1 VSRWIRIA
9 ASAAFGGLAL
19 FAAGA
24 FVVLSLVGRDPG
36 ASAQGELALAGLS
49 AHARIVRDPFG
60 IPHVQAE
67 NLVDAYRALGFAH
80 AQDRLWQME
89 VLRRAARGR
98 LAEVLGPRAV
108 DSDRLARTLGFAAS
122 ADQEVAHLSHDAR
135 AALDAYAGGV
145 NAWLAEVSGGRAPR
159 PFELR
164 WLELEPEPWRAAD
177 SLAIAR
183 LRAWNVGR
191 SLGASLLLD
200 RLVSELGGV
209 PSRDFFPV
217 RPSDGAHDPLAPLLE
232 LGRTADQLSSITGL
246 SGPSGSLG
254 LLVPAA
260 RSASGK
266 PLLANDA
273 HVDFTAPAVFYLA
286 HVRAGRFEI
295 SGATWPGLPLFFIG
309 TNRAL
314 AWGQVALH
322 GSVSDLFE
330 ETLDPGEPGRYE
342 RGGHWREASVRH
354 EQIAVRGAA
363 TEPIDVVVT
372 EHGPLL
378 RSVRPDDPR
387 ASALALRWT
396 GFAEQSGVEAAL
408 ALQRCG
414 DWACFRG
421 ALRELRA
428 PATTYLYADAS
439 GAVGTQVAGDLPIRA
454 LDTGLLPVSGASRF
468 YDWRGVIPFEELPSS
483 YGPNLGPQVVS
494 THYDSDAFKH
504 PVSWLWSSQG
514 GAERVR
520 ELVGQE
526 GAVDVE
532 RLVAI
537 QRDTTSRRGP
547 ATLRLLIG
555 ELTPAS
561 SAAQRAKAMLLDW
574 DGSTAADSV
583 GASMYHVFRQ
593 RLALR
598 LLDNLGLSREAQSLL
613 EQAEPEPGVV
623 LARTLDRVGR
633 DQAGKL
639 VESALDE
646 TWATMRTQISA
657 NPKKWAWGE
666 IHELR
671 LVHEFERSGSG
682 SLRWIGR
689 RLGVG
694 PFPVPGDPDSAWTM
708 YHRALPDSALELGPG
723 LRYAID
729 LADPDHALVG
739 LAGGQS
745 GNSGSDHYADALA
758 DWLAGRPRPLWMHQS
773 DVAYHQKGT
782 WELSPDTA
790 K

>member
-1 VSRWIRIA
+1 MSRWVRVAA
-9 ASAAFGGLAL
+9 ASVLGVAFLA
-19 FAAGA
+19 AAGA
-24 FVVLSLVGRDPG
+24 AVVLALVGRDPG
-36 ASAQGELALAGLS
+36 PSVQGELTLAGLS
-49 AHARIVRDPFG
+49 ARARIVRDPFG
-60 IPHVQAE
+60 IPHVAADSWP
-67 NLVDAYRALGFAH
+67 DAYRALGFAH

-89 VLRRAARGR
+89 VLRRSARGR
-98 LAEVLGPRAV
+98 LSELLGPRAL
-108 DSDRLARTLGFAAS
+108 DSDRLARTLGFAAA
-122 ADQEVAHLSHDAR
+122 ADQEVAKLPRETRS
-135 AALDAYAGGV
+135 ALEAYAGGV
-145 NAWLAEVSGGRAPR
+145 NAWLAEVSTGRAPR

-164 WLELEPEPWRAAD
+164 WLELEPEPWTAAD

-183 LRAWNVGR
+183 LRSWNLGR

-217 RPSDGAHDPLAPLLE
+217 RPSDGSHDPLAPLLE
-232 LGRTADQLSSITGL
+232 LGQAADGLAAISGL
-246 SGPSGSLG
+246 SGPAGSLG
-254 LLVPAA
+254 LLVPAS

-286 HVRAGRFEI
+286 HVRAGRQEI
-295 SGATWPGLPLFFIG
+295 SGATWPGLPVFFTG
-309 TNRAL
+309 TNRAM

-342 RGGHWREASVRH
+342 RGGRWRAASVRH
-354 EQIAVRGAA
+354 ETIAVRGAA
-363 TEPIDVVVT
+363 AEPIDVVVT

-378 RSVRPDDPR
+378 HSVRPDDAR
-387 ASALALRWT
+387 AAALALRWT
-396 GFAEQSGVEAAL
+396 GFADDSGVDAAL
-408 ALQRCG
+408 RLQRCG
-414 DWACFRG
+414 DWECFRG
-421 ALRELRA
+421 ALRDVRA
-428 PATTYLYADAS
+428 PAATYLYADAN
-439 GAVGTQVAGDLPIRA
+439 GAIGSQVAGDLPIRA
-454 LDTGLLPVSGASRF
+454 IDTGLLPVSGASRF
-468 YDWRGVIPFEELPSS
+468 YDWRGVIPFEELPSAHGTS
-483 YGPNLGPQVVS
+483 LDPQVVS
-494 THYDSDAFKH
+494 THFEGDAGKH

-520 ELVGQE
+520 ELLAE
-526 GAVDVE
+526 GGPIDVE

-547 ATLRLLIG
+547 ASLRLL
-555 ELTPAS
+555 LADLDPAS
-561 SAAQRAKAMLLDW
+561 SSAQRAKAMLLEW
-574 DGSTAADSV
+574 DGSTANDSV
-583 GASMYHVFRQ
+583 GASLYHVFRQ
-593 RLALR
+593 RLAHR
-598 LLDNLGLSREAQSLL
+598 LLDGLGLSPDALALL
-613 EQAEPEPGVV
+613 DQAEPAPGLV

-633 DQAGKL
+633 DKAGKL
-639 VESALDE
+639 VEGALDE

-657 NPKKWAWGE
+657 NPKKWVWGD

-682 SLRWIGR
+682 SLRWVGR

-694 PFPVPGDPDSAWTM
+694 PFPVPGDPDTAWTM
-708 YHRALPDSALELGPG
+708 YHRALPDRAVELGPG
-723 LRYAID
+723 LRYAVD

-745 GNSGSDHYADALA
+745 GNSGSDHYADALG

-782 WELSPDTA
+782 WELSPDTNQ
-790 K
+790 

>member
-1 VSRWIRIA
+1 MSRWVRVTA
-9 ASAAFGGLAL
+9 AVALGALAVA
-19 FAAGA
+19 AAGA
-24 FVVLSLVGRDPG
+24 SVVLALVGRDPG
-36 ASAQGELALAGLS
+36 ASAQGELVVAGLS
-49 AHARIVRDPFG
+49 ARARIVRDPFG
-60 IPHVQAE
+60 IPHVEAE

-89 VLRRAARGR
+89 VLRRSARGR
-98 LAEVLGPRAV
+98 LAEILGARAL
-108 DSDRLARTLGFAAS
+108 DADRLARTLGFGAA
-122 ADQEVAHLSHDAR
+122 ADQEVTRLSRDAR

-145 NAWLAEVSGGRAPR
+145 NAWLAEVSAARAPR

-164 WLELEPEPWRAAD
+164 WLELEPEPWSAAD

-183 LRAWNVGR
+183 QRARNQGR

-232 LGRTADQLSSITGL
+232 LGRAADELASAAGL
-246 SGPSGSLG
+246 EGPAGSLG
-254 LLVPAA
+254 LVVPGS

-266 PLLANDA
+266 PLLANDV

-295 SGATWPGLPLFFIG
+295 SGATWPGLPVFFVG
-309 TNRAL
+309 SNRAT

-330 ETLDPGEPGRYE
+330 ETLDPAEPSHYE
-342 RGGHWREASVRH
+342 RGGRWRDAVVRR
-354 EQIAVRGAA
+354 EEIAVRGAA
-363 TEPIDVVVT
+363 PQAIDVVVT

-396 GFAEQSGVEAAL
+396 GNAAESGVESAL
-408 ALQRCG
+408 RLQRCG
-414 DWACFRG
+414 DWECFRS
-421 ALRELRA
+421 ALRDLRA
-428 PATTYLYADAS
+428 PAATFLYADPNAI
-439 GAVGTQVAGDLPIRA
+439 GTQVAGDLPIRA
-454 LDTGLLPVSGASRF
+454 MDTGLLPVSGASRF
-468 YDWRGVIPFEELPSS
+468 YDWRGMIAFDELPTSF
-483 YGPNLGPQVVS
+483 GANLGPQVVS
-494 THYDSDAFKH
+494 THVDGDAFHH

-520 ELVGQE
+520 ELVAQE
-526 GAVDVE
+526 GPIDVE

-537 QRDTTSRRGP
+537 QRDTVSRRGP
-547 ATLRLLIG
+547 ASLRLLIG
-555 ELTPAS
+555 ELEPAS
-561 SAAQRAKAMLLDW
+561 SSAQRAKAMLLDW
-574 DGSTAADSV
+574 DGSTERDSV
-583 GASMYHVFRQ
+583 GASLYHIFRQ
-593 RLALR
+593 RLAHR
-598 LLDNLGLSREAQSLL
+598 LLESLGLSREALALL
-613 EQAEPEPGVV
+613 DEAEPAPGLV

-633 DQAGKL
+633 DKASTL
-639 VESALDE
+639 VEGALDE

-671 LVHEFERSGSG
+671 LVHEFERSGTG
-682 SLRWIGR
+682 TLRWVGR

-708 YHRALPDSALELGPG
+708 YHRALPDRALELGPG
-723 LRYAID
+723 LRYAVD
-729 LADPDHALVG
+729 LGDPDHALVG

-745 GNSGSDHYADALA
+745 GSSGSDHYADALA
-758 DWLAGRPRPLWMHQS
+758 DWLAGRPRLLWMHQS

-782 WELSPDTA
+782 WELLPDTSR
-790 K
+790 